1 MSNTTLPTT
10 DEMQRLLIR
19 AQEGDITCLTELR
32 SLLDSRPD
40 LWQKVG
46 DLAEHAELITLRLVA
61 GENLHIMEAVQRKLA
76 ELKIELAGPSPTPV
90 EKILVER
97 IGICWLQVYQLD
109 IQATVGLGATS
120 TPQGVYAQKKLDS
133 AHRRFLLAVK
143 QLAVVRKLLRPDL
156 PAIQIAAILA
166 RQLPMKKGARLPATP
181 DEQTLNK
188 LQKEKNNE

>member
-1 MSNTTLPTT
+1 MNNTPLPTT

-19 AQEGDITCLTELR
+19 AQDGDITCLTELR
-32 SLLDSRPD
+32 ALLDSRPD
-40 LWQKVG
+40 LWKKVG

-76 ELKIELAGPSPTPV
+76 ELKAELAGPSPSPV

-109 IQATVGLGATS
+109 IQAAAGLGATS

-166 RQLPMKKGARLPATP
+166 RQLPMKKGTRPAPELT
-181 DEQTLNK
+181 N
-188 LQKEKNNE
+188 